1 MFKTFA
7 PAEFKHSYI
16 ETSCRLFTSSYV
28 TQMQELIQLY
38 KNSLQL
44 SDKREKMENKYK
56 ALEYFSEQSWGYNK
70 LSTYAD
76 NEKTAWKQISGSK
89 DLDQTDVERTKHWL
103 RYEVERKQGDFML
116 WINDFS
122 RWNKIDTKAKESK
135 ALIVEQAISNLNIS
149 LNMSE

>member
-1 MFKTFA
+1 
-7 PAEFKHSYI
+7 
-16 ETSCRLFTSSYV
+16 
-28 TQMQELIQLY
+28 MQELIQLY